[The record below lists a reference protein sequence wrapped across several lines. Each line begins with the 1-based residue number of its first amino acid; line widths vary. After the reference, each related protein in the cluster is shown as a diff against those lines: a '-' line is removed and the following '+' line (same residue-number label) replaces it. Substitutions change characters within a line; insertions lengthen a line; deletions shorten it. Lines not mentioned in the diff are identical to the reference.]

1 MKCWIISREIIQKK
15 EVEVKVGVIVIGG
28 GIGIGGI
35 AAGAGAGAGIGPV
48 VDGEKIGTMT
58 IDLKTIKKIF
68 LILITIINDIIL
80 IKMKDGKKMPKLKW
94 KKKPKEKNLQAM
106 EDMDLSGK
114 GHMNRYIFIQI

>member
-15 EVEVKVGVIVIGG
+15 EVEVKVGVIVSGG
-28 GIGIGGI
+28 GIGGI
-35 AAGAGAGAGIGPV
+35 AAGAGAGIGPV

-94 KKKPKEKNLQAM
+94 KKKPKEKNLPAM

-114 GHMNRYIFIQI
+114 GHMNKYIFIKL